1 VSTLTFVKDG
11 SFSTS
16 VEELFAWHERPG
28 AFERLNPP
36 WRPVR
41 ILQKPDSIKN
51 GARAKIQIPLGPTGI
66 PWLLEHSEYCKN
78 VSFVDTQISGPFRS
92 WKHQHLFSATS
103 ISASHLR
110 DEISFELPFGTSVG
124 ASFILSELMRL
135 FQHRHSI
142 LRSDLELHQR
152 WHNSPKQRILI
163 SGSSGFIGNALVA
176 FLRTGGHEV
185 TRLVRRSANDPHE
198 VQWDP
203 DSGTIG
209 STPEVDA
216 VIHLGGEDI
225 SSGRWSESK
234 KSRIRHSRVNSTS
247 QLSRLIAN
255 GTIKTRCALFASAI
269 GIYGDRGHVEL
280 SESSPAG
287 AGFLADVGREWEG
300 ATATAKS
307 SGARVV
313 NLRFGVV
320 LNPAG
325 GALAKMWIPFY
336 CGLGGRLGSG
346 NHFMSWI
353 SLQDVLGIVEH
364 ALFTDEIHG
373 PLNVVAPTAATN
385 GEFTKAFG
393 SVIHRPTLFP
403 VPAKILSLAFGEL
416 ADAALLASTRAVPTR
431 LLESGYQFVHPD
443 LLSALQFECG
453 LT

>member
-1 VSTLTFVKDG
+1 MSTLTFINEG
-11 SFSTS
+11 TFSTS

-28 AFERLNPP
+28 AFDRLNPA

-41 ILQKPDSIKN
+41 VLQKPNSITD
-51 GARAKIQIPLGPTGI
+51 GARAKIQIPLGPVGI
-66 PWLLEHSEYCKN
+66 PWLLEHSGYRKN

-92 WKHQHLFSATS
+92 WKHQHLFSSTAPST
-103 ISASHLR
+103 SHLR
-110 DEISFELPFGTSVG
+110 DEIRFELPFGV
-124 ASFILSELMRL
+124 SFGSSLFLSELTRL
-135 FQHRHSI
+135 FQYRHSI

-152 WHNSPKQRILI
+152 WSTSPRQRILI

-185 TRLVRRSANDPHE
+185 TRLVRRVAKAPHE

-203 DSGTIG
+203 EKRSIA
-209 STPEVDA
+209 STPEVDT

-225 SSGRWSESK
+225 SSGRWSELK
-234 KSRIRHSRVNSTS
+234 KSRIRSSRVNSTTLLS
-247 QLSRLIAN
+247 QFIAD
-255 GTIKTRCALFASAI
+255 GTIKTRTALFASAI
-269 GIYGDRGHVEL
+269 GIYGERGDEKI
-280 SESSPAG
+280 SESSQLG
-287 AGFLADVGREWEG
+287 EGFLADVGREWEE
-300 ATATAKS
+300 ATVAAKS

-325 GALAKMWIPFY
+325 GALARMWIPFY

-346 NHFMSWI
+346 TQYMSWI
-353 SLQDVLGIVEH
+353 SLQDVLGVFEH
-364 ALFTDEIHG
+364 VLFTEKLHG
-373 PLNVVAPTAATN
+373 PVNVVAPNPATN
-385 GEFTKAFG
+385 TEFTKTFG
-393 SVIHRPTLFP
+393 SVIHRPTTFP

-431 LLESGYQFVHPD
+431 LLESGYRFFLPD
-443 LLSALQFECG
+443 LLSALRFECG